1 MSRVLKFL
9 PELQGKEQVYVARL
23 MKEMSDEQ
31 AEQFA
36 HIYRQRR
43 RNPTLTLG
51 LALIGFAGFAG
62 IHRFGLEQI
71 LMGLLYFFTA
81 GFCFIGTIVDL
92 FRYQGLTFGYNRKK
106 ADEAALLVA
115 RTFPKPTDD
124 SGRLPPGEDTA

>member
-1 MSRVLKFL
+1 MSRVLKLL
-9 PELQGKEQVYVARL
+9 PELEGDEQLYVARL

-71 LMGLLYFFTA
+71 LMGLLYLFTA
-81 GFCFIGTIVDL
+81 GLCFIGTIVDL
-92 FRYQGLTFGYNRKK
+92 FRYQGLTFEYNRKK
-106 ADEAALLVA
+106 ADEVALLVA
-115 RTFPKPTDD
+115 RTFPTSSGDTDH
-124 SGRLPPGEDTA
+124 LPPGEAAT